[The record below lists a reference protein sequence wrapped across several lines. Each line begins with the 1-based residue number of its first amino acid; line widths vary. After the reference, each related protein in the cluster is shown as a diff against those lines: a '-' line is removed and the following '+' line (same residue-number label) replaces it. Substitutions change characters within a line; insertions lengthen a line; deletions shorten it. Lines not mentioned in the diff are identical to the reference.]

1 MVWRHG
7 QVPLIKLF
15 GPKIIK
21 DRKFLD
27 WELHDL
33 VDDPYEEHNLA
44 TSRPELVSQMAKE
57 FVDWAHAIQ
66 LETLKN

>member
-1 MVWRHG
+1 M
-7 QVPLIKLF
+7 
-15 GPKIIK
+15 
-21 DRKFLD
+21 D
-27 WELHDL
+27 WELYDL

-57 FVDWAHAIQ
+57 FDDWAHAIQ